1 MRTPCGV
8 SCRALG
14 LAVVMLSAGASHA
27 FFLDNARNFDVRLH
41 SYSQLGIMTENAG
54 TDWPGVDPKIPGS
67 QSPSC
72 VGPDGKASKKCA
84 YSAGDLA
91 SQRNFYNPEFD
102 AKLDDYTRWMM
113 AVPGLSLISPEE
125 LKFRFA
131 WWGFYDGLYDYL
143 NGPWNFNRQNVKARQ
158 AISEN
163 IKGESFTFEDQ
174 NKNARHVYG
183 SRNRLN
189 ELYLNYKSGPLTL
202 RVGRQS
208 ISWGESDD
216 IVFMDRLNGFDLT
229 QGAPGFF
236 QDLDEARIPFWAL
249 RTTYK
254 LVERWNW
261 LSSVFAE
268 GFVVP
273 GVIDTTVPI
282 DPMVGGVSPFSPD
295 VPDPQ
300 QLANDLIRRNGF
312 DPRNFQGVHIDV
324 VTKQPEQTWSNT
336 RWGAKLTGVVARD
349 YTVNAWFAREFP
361 VAPTPLLTGGPGAF
375 DEGFKD
381 TGPNKPIRITLIDDR
396 GYRTPVCLDAAG
408 GPITKRFGA
417 VRQTPAGRTCS
428 WAEALVTILDRKLES
443 VVGISGTWYS
453 DLVAGIIRAEAEYF
467 IDEEGFIPNENLNPL
482 SQVPN
487 SILVG
492 NKFITNT
499 IPHTDYLRWMIGYD
513 RFFFLRPLNP
523 SNSFVVVAAIHGE
536 NNIFERR
543 QQDFRA
549 GGLTKPGH
557 PNTEFVP
564 LPICQPVAIAS
575 KQCRVAL
582 AKDYE
587 DQKAFD
593 NDFLSVALLT
603 DYMHGRLE
611 PRLVFLAWASGIF
624 GFQPMLTY
632 RINDSFL
639 VSGTYDAIAAS
650 RRAILGTFR
659 AHDMVQLRLTYQ
671 LN

>member
-8 SCRALG
+8 LCRALV
-14 LAVVMLSAGASHA
+14 LAVVVLSAGTSHA
-27 FFLDNARNFDVRLH
+27 YFLDNARNFDVRLH

-67 QSPSC
+67 ESPSC
-72 VGPDGKASKKCA
+72 MVNGKPSKKCA
-84 YSAGDLA
+84 YHAGDLGQ
-91 SQRNFYNPEFD
+91 QRNFYNPEFD
-102 AKLDDYTRWMM
+102 AKLDDYVRWMNE
-113 AVPGLSLISPEE
+113 VPGLSLVNPEE

-143 NGPWNFNRQNVKARQ
+143 DGPWNTNRQNVKARQ
-158 AISEN
+158 SQSDN
-163 IKGESFTFEDQ
+163 VKGESFTFNDE

-183 SRNRLN
+183 SQNRIN

-216 IVFMDRLNGFDLT
+216 IVFMDRLNAFDLT
-229 QGAPGFF
+229 LGAPGFF

-249 RTTYK
+249 RATYK
-254 LVERWNW
+254 LVESWHW
-261 LSSVFAE
+261 LSSAFAE

-273 GVIDTTVPI
+273 GVIDTTVPT

-295 VPDPQ
+295 VADPQ
-300 QLANDLIRRNGF
+300 LLANDLIRRNGF
-312 DPRNFQGVHIDV
+312 DPRNFQGVHLTV
-324 VTKQPEQTWSNT
+324 VSKQPEQTWSNT
-336 RWGAKLTGVVARD
+336 RWGAKLTGIVARD

-361 VAPTPLLTGGPGAF
+361 VAPVPLLTGAPSAF

-381 TGPNKPIRITLIDDR
+381 TGPYKPVPITLIDDR
-396 GYRTPVCLDAAG
+396 GYRTPVCLDNAG
-408 GPITKRFGA
+408 RPITKRFGS
-417 VRQTPAGRTCS
+417 VGQTPAGRTCS
-428 WAEALVTILDRKLES
+428 WAEPIVTILDRRLES
-443 VVGISGTWYS
+443 VFGLSSSWYS
-453 DLVAGIIRAEAEYF
+453 NLVSGIIRAEAEYF
-467 IDEEGFIPNENLNPL
+467 IDEEGFIPNQNLNPL
-482 SQVPN
+482 TQVPN

-492 NKFITNT
+492 NAFITNT
-499 IPHTDYLRWMIGYD
+499 IPKTDYLRWMIGYD

-523 SNSFVVVAAIHGE
+523 SNSFVLVAAIHGE
-536 NNIFERR
+536 QNIFERR
-543 QQDFRA
+543 EQDFRYD
-549 GGLTKPGH
+549 GLTKPGK
-557 PNTEFVP
+557 PNTRFQA

-575 KQCRVAL
+575 RQCRVAY

-587 DQKAFD
+587 DQYAFD
-593 NDFLSVALLT
+593 NDFLSVALQT

-611 PRLVFLAWASGIF
+611 PRLVLLAWASGIF

-632 RINDSFL
+632 RLNDNFL
-639 VSGTYDAIAAS
+639 LSGTYAAVAAS
-650 RRAILGTFR
+650 RRAILGTFE
-659 AHDMVQLRLTYQ
+659 AHDMLQLRLTYQ